1 MVSISFE
8 YKKRPVEYHFHEED
22 IDITKQF
29 AEKLKTELGD
39 LLKAVVLFGSAARGK
54 AQEESDIDVLLVV
67 NDMTIVY
74 SNEVISS
81 LRVIIE
87 NVAASVSQKFHITT
101 MKLGDFWDYLH
112 KADPIVVN
120 ILREGRAVYDE
131 GFFSPAQS
139 LLDSGKIRPTKE
151 AVWAYYL
158 RAPKT
163 IKTAEQKLLQSVVDL
178 YWAVIDAAHAALMHI
193 GVVPGAPHE
202 IADLLEKHFVSKRL
216 IEKRYV
222 KILRSFYHMAK
233 EIGHQHLLHTSGK
246 NVDEY
251 IEEARDFVKKMRF
264 LISHNP
270 DKLKQL

>member
-22 IDITKQF
+22 VDITKKF
-29 AEKLKTELGD
+29 ADKLKEEVGD
-39 LLKAVVLFGSAARGK
+39 LLRAVVLFGSAARGK
-54 AQEESDIDVLLVV
+54 AEEGSDIDVLLVV

-74 SNEVISS
+74 SNEVIAS
-81 LRVIIE
+81 LRVMIE
-87 NVAASVSQKFHITT
+87 NTAASISEKFHITT
-101 MKLGDFWDYLH
+101 MKISDFWDYLH
-112 KADPIVVN
+112 KVDPIIVN
-120 ILREGRAVYDE
+120 ILREGNAVYDE
-131 GFFSPAQS
+131 GFFMPAQA
-139 LLDSGKIRPTKE
+139 LLDSGKLRPTKE

-178 YWAVIDAAHAALMHI
+178 YWAVIDAAHAALMHVD
-193 GVVPGAPHE
+193 VVPGAPHE

-216 IEKRYV
+216 LEKRYV
-222 KILRSFYHMAK
+222 KTLRSFYHMAK

-251 IEEARDFVKKMRF
+251 IEEAREFVKKMRF

-270 DKLKQL
+270 EKLKRL